1 MAKFCN
7 IWVVSNCNDA
17 VFWSRVL
24 VLTLWLWTVSETCII
39 EIEGKIWG
47 DRIKMQ
53 SCPSKLLQSGLRRRA
68 ISRKRKH
75 FVLLWKVFCSGTE
88 RREAGCKQKTATD
101 ACSGLT
107 GGAAPT
113 GNTQQLFFCSF
124 LQEKGTNCADRVSW
138 FLHAALHRER
148 DDNGMYARWT
158 EVVAARFPTTVD
170 FYQSCLSTF
179 IFWKKYCG

>member
-68 ISRKRKH
+68 IRRKRKH
-75 FVLLWKVFCSGTE
+75 FVLLWKVFCSGAE

-113 GNTQQLFFCSF
+113 GNTQQLFFCCF
-124 LQEKGTNCADRVSW
+124 LQEKGTVLTEWVGSCMLHCTGREMTMACMQGGLRWWLLVS
-138 FLHAALHRER
+138 
-148 DDNGMYARWT
+148 
-158 EVVAARFPTTVD
+158 
-170 FYQSCLSTF
+170 
-179 IFWKKYCG
+179 